1 MNKDVQKR
9 DTIIFGAYEPAKYTG
24 GLRLFNNLDVNTLG
38 KLLDEG
44 FADPRERQNEAP
56 SIKRIYNF
64 MRQYP
69 EYKAHGY
76 VVEAER
82 PDCRIS
88 VEGVEKQG
96 GYENRKEL
104 SDFCKLFG
112 HADELTADAAGMYCW
127 FD

>member
-24 GLRLFNNLDVNTLG
+24 GLRLFTALDVNTLG
-38 KLLDEG
+38 KHIDEG

-56 SIKRIYNF
+56 SIKRIYSF

-69 EYKAHGY
+69 EYRAHGY
-76 VVEAER
+76 AVEAER
-82 PDCRIS
+82 PDYRIS
-88 VEGVEKQG
+88 LEGVEKQG
-96 GYENRKEL
+96 GYADRKEL
-104 SDFCKLFG
+104 SDFCRLFG
-112 HADELTADAAGMYCW
+112 NADEFNADAAEMYCW

>member
-69 EYKAHGY
+69 EYRAHGY
-76 VVEAER
+76 TVEAER
-82 PDCRIS
+82 PDYRIS
-88 VEGVEKQG
+88 LEGVEKQG
-96 GYENRKEL
+96 GYADRKEL

>member
-9 DTIIFGAYEPAKYTG
+9 DTLIFGAYEPAKYTG
-24 GLRLFNNLDVNTLG
+24 GLRLFTDLDVNTLG
-38 KLLDEG
+38 KLIDEG
-44 FADPRERQNEAP
+44 FADPCERQNEAP

-82 PDCRIS
+82 PDYRIS
-88 VEGVEKQG
+88 IEGVEKQDG
-96 GYENRKEL
+96 FENRKEL
-104 SDFCKLFG
+104 ATFCKLFG
-112 HADELTADAAGMYCW
+112 HADELTADATEMYCW